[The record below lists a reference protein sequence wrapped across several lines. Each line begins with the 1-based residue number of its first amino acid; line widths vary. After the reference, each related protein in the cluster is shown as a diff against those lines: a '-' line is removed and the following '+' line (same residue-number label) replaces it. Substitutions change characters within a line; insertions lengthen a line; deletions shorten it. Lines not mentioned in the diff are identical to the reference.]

1 MITVIATVAQY
12 ISIILLAVYGW
23 LCFSIFKSTDKK
35 WKDRKLTRQIILIFS
50 IHFLWYL
57 VLFLK
62 MGDMKVLILYGCEIL
77 VAVLY
82 MVLYHRY
89 YPNSS
94 RLITNN
100 MCFLLLFGYTVLT
113 RINMNY
119 AIRQF
124 VISTVTLLIVS
135 FIPLIMLH
143 YRNLRNYYY
152 IYGVLGILGLL
163 TVFIPGEGFIH
174 GLSAYGAR
182 NWLAIDLG
190 FVHLSVQPS
199 EFVKILFV
207 FFVASILARS
217 TELKQVVTATAFAVA
232 HMGVLVLEKDLGGA
246 LIFFVIYVSMLYV
259 ATRRPLYFFG
269 CLGGACA
276 MGVLAFLLLKKQL
289 FQHVMVRVNNWID
302 PWADIDDGG
311 YQIAQSLFAIGSGGW
326 FGSGLCEGMPDSIP
340 VRESDFI
347 FSVIAEEMGVLA
359 ALILILIC
367 FSVFIGF
374 IDISMKCKHSF
385 YKNMAFGFAICYI
398 FQVLLNVG
406 GVTKFIPSTGVTLPL
421 VSYGLS
427 SVASTLIVFQIIQ
440 GINIISSKEAEKVER
455 EKEKIIAG
463 AEPQGTE
470 SKRIPAKGKTP
481 KRAKQNSK

>member
-12 ISIILLAVYGW
+12 VSIILLAIYGW

-35 WKDRKLTRQIILIFS
+35 WKEKKLTRQIVLIFS

-62 MGDMKVLILYGCEIL
+62 MGEMKVLILYGCEIL

-124 VISTVTLLIVS
+124 AISTVTLLIVS
-135 FIPLIMLH
+135 FIPLIMLR

-152 IYGVLGILGLL
+152 IYGVLGILALL

-182 NWLAIDLG
+182 NWLAVDFG
-190 FVHLSVQPS
+190 FASISVQPS

-207 FFVASILARS
+207 FFVASILAKS
-217 TELKQVVTATAFAVA
+217 TEFRQVVIATAFAVT

-246 LIFFVIYVSMLYV
+246 LIFFVIYVSILYV

-269 CLGGACA
+269 
-276 MGVLAFLLLKKQL
+276 FR
-289 FQHVMVRVNNWID
+289 HVMVRVNNWID
-302 PWADIDDGG
+302 PWADINDGG

-374 IDISMKCKHSF
+374 IDVSMKCKQSF

-398 FQVLLNVG
+398 FQVLLNIG

-427 SVASTLIVFQIIQ
+427 SVASTLIVFQITQ
-440 GINIISSKEAEKVER
+440 GINIITSKEAEKVER

-463 AEPQGTE
+463 ADSKGTE
-470 SKRIPAKGKTP
+470 SKRVPAKGKAP